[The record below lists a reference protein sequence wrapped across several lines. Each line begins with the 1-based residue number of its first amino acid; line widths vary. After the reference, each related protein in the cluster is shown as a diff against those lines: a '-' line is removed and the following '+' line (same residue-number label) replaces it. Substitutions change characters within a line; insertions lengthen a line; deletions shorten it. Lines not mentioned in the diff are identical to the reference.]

1 MREIMKVSGFTF
13 CRNAVLYDYPV
24 VESIRSILPLV
35 DEFVVNVGRCNDGT
49 LDLIRSIGDS
59 KIRILES
66 VWDETLRKDGLI
78 YSQQTNIALSHCT
91 GDWAFYLQGDEV
103 IHEDDLPRIV
113 EAMQTHR
120 GHPDVKGLVF
130 RYLHFVGDYWSTNP
144 WFYHKAVRII
154 RNNGEAESC
163 GDAVGFRLKASG
175 RYLQS
180 GPREWLAPSGGRV
193 FHYGWVKDP
202 KTMLAKKLEQTAVY
216 HGDTPP
222 PSEAK
227 LYGLKAFEFEDY
239 PILKEFRGSH
249 PSVMQVRLAA
259 ASRRAPRRNRW
270 LNWRFYREVARRGF
284 RG

>member
-1 MREIMKVSGFTF
+1 MKVSGFTF

-24 VESIRSILPLV
+24 VESIRSILPIV
-35 DEFVVNVGRCNDGT
+35 DEFIVNVGRCNDGT
-49 LDLIRSIGDS
+49 LERIRSIGDP
-59 KIRILES
+59 KVRIVES

-78 YSQQTNIALSHCT
+78 YSQQTNIALSHCA
-91 GDWAFYLQGDEV
+91 GDWAFYLQADEV

-113 EAMQTHR
+113 DAMWTHQR
-120 GHPDVKGLVF
+120 SPEVKGLLF

-154 RNNGEAESC
+154 RNNGEVESC
-163 GDAVGFRLKASG
+163 GDAVGFHLKATKQ
-175 RYLQS
+175 YLQN
-180 GPREWLAPSGGRV
+180 GPREWLAPTGGQV

-202 KTMLAKKLEQTAVY
+202 KTMLAKKQEMTKVY
-216 HGDTPP
+216 HGDHPP

-227 LYGLKAFEFEDY
+227 LYSQDTFEFEEY
-239 PILKEFRGSH
+239 GILKEFRGSH
-249 PSVMQVRLAA
+249 PAVMQARVA
-259 ASRRAPRRNRW
+259 ASARFASRRNRW

>member
-1 MREIMKVSGFTF
+1 MKVSGFTF

-24 VESIRSILPLV
+24 VESIRSILPIV
-35 DEFVVNVGRCNDGT
+35 DEFVVNVGRCGDGT
-49 LDLIRSIGDS
+49 LELIRSTGDP
-59 KIRILES
+59 KVRIVES
-66 VWDETLRKDGLI
+66 VWDEALRKDGLI
-78 YSQQTNIALSHCT
+78 YSQQTNIAMSHCT
-91 GDWAFYLQGDEV
+91 GDWAFYLQADEV

-113 EAMQTHR
+113 EAMRTHQR
-120 GHPDVKGLVF
+120 SPEVKGLIF

-154 RNNGEAESC
+154 RNNGEVESC
-163 GDAVGFRLKASG
+163 GDAVGFHLKATKQ
-175 RYLQS
+175 YLQS

-202 KTMLAKKLEQTAVY
+202 KTMLAKKQEMTKVY
-216 HGDTPP
+216 HGDHPP

-227 LYGLKAFEFEDY
+227 LYSQDTFEFGEY
-239 PILKEFRGSH
+239 GILKEFRGSH
-249 PSVMQVRLAA
+249 PAVMQPRVA
-259 ASRRAPRRNRW
+259 ASARFAPRRNRW

>member
-1 MREIMKVSGFTF
+1 MKISGFTF

-24 VESIRSILPLV
+24 VESIRSILPIV
-35 DEFVVNVGRCNDGT
+35 DEFVVNVGRCGDGT
-49 LDLIRSIGDS
+49 LELIRSIGDP
-59 KIRILES
+59 KVRIVES

-91 GDWAFYLQGDEV
+91 GDWAFYLQADEV

-113 EAMQTHR
+113 EAIQTHQR
-120 GHPDVKGLVF
+120 SPKVKGLIF

-154 RNNGEAESC
+154 RNNGEVESC
-163 GDAVGFRLKASG
+163 GDAVGFHLKAT
-175 RYLQS
+175 RQYLQN
-180 GPREWLAPSGGRV
+180 GPREWLAPSGGLV

-202 KTMLAKKLEQTAVY
+202 KTMLAKKQEMTKVY
-216 HGDTPP
+216 HGDHPP

-227 LYGLKAFEFEDY
+227 LYSQDTFEFEEY
-239 PILKEFRGSH
+239 GILKEFRGSH
-249 PSVMQVRLAA
+249 PAVMQTRVT
-259 ASRRAPRRNRW
+259 ASARFAPRRNRW